1 MIKERAQ
8 IRDLFLD
15 YFLKWC
21 CALSHHYNEII
32 DFNKILG
39 R

>member
-15 YFLKWC
+15 YFLKKC
-21 CALSHHYNEII
+21 CTIPNI
-32 DFNKILG
+32 FNVAMG
-39 R
+39 GQT